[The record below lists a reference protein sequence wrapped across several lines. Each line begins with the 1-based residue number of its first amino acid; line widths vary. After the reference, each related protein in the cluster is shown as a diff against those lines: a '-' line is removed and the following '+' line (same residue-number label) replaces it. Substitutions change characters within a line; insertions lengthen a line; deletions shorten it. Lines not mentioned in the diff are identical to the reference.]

1 MEKFNHFDFEIS
13 FGEVHAD
20 CTPHSFEFI
29 HKYTF
34 YKTINNKFYFETY
47 SESDSNVSFGDEENF
62 EFIIDEVMICNN
74 RNYKDYYFFM
84 KKFLL
89 WKEKV
94 KNILSMD

>member
-13 FGEVHAD
+13 FGIDNEA
-20 CTPHSFEFI
+20 CTAYSYEFI
-29 HKYTF
+29 YKYIF
-34 YKTINNKFYFETY
+34 YKTINHKFYFETIC
-47 SESDSNVSFGDEENF
+47 ESNSNVDDVGESNIEC
-62 EFIIDEVMICNN
+62 IKDEVRICNN